1 MTKNYERS
9 TQRSLSDTRL
19 NFWRFCMA
27 GSFALLAI
35 ALVLFQVLWADRY
48 VGLALKNRL
57 RLLRL
62 PPARGQIYD
71 RNGLPLAL
79 NVMTFDIMGYPLDL
93 RKDEVRQKFLA
104 SLERARLPHDPETLE
119 RRIKSLF
126 WAPYRAISLVSNLTM
141 LQMTNLLE
149 DPEFPEELFPL
160 PVWRR

>member
-93 RKDEVRQKFLA
+93 RKDEVRQKKG
-104 SLERARLPHDPETLE
+104 RAREQNVPRCNE
-119 RRIKSLF
+119 SF
-126 WAPYRAISLVSNLTM
+126 FNRAAH
-141 LQMTNLLE
+141 
-149 DPEFPEELFPL
+149 
-160 PVWRR
+160 